1 MQLFSYILKFIDK
14 FVFTEQCQNCK
25 KPGDLLCS
33 GCINNIP
40 RPEHDLPD
48 YIYALYEYR
57 HPIIKKILTDAKYR
71 KKWSGLKVF
80 GKYLSSSMLDIV
92 SEYIELNNY
101 TNILIIPVPISNK
114 RFKTRGFNQAQVI
127 AESIMDNIDKEDKDK
142 YKLCINIIKKIKDKT
157 PQASI
162 HSKKER
168 LNSPKGT
175 FEIINPEII
184 KGSLCII
191 IDDITTTGGTIN
203 EVRRMLL
210 ASGARDAF
218 GLTIAH

>member
-1 MQLFSYILKFIDK
+1 MFRFLIKIIDGLLFNEKCL
-14 FVFTEQCQNCK
+14 NCK
-25 KPGDLLCS
+25 KAGDLIC
-33 GCINNIP
+33 GDCINKIP
-40 RPEHDLPD
+40 RPEHDLPE

-57 HPIIKKILTDAKYR
+57 HPTVKKILTDAKYR
-71 KKWSGLKVF
+71 KKWSALRAF
-80 GKYLSSSMLDIV
+80 GPYLASAMIDIV

-101 TNILIIPVPISNK
+101 KQILIIPVPISNK
-114 RFKTRGFNQAQVI
+114 RLKKRGFNQAQII
-127 AESIMDNIDKEDKDK
+127 AESIFKNINKEERSG
-142 YKLCINIIKKIKDKT
+142 YKLALNVIKKVKDKT

-175 FEIINPEII
+175 FEIINPALLA
-184 KGSLCII
+184 GSICII

-203 EVRRMLL
+203 EVRRMLI
-210 ASGARDAF
+210 ASGAQDAF